1 MDVLTRLPI
10 VLAVD
15 TSDYA
20 SFLKSLPPFPML
32 SLLSLFLLSLM
43 RIAPIVAIIPFLG
56 SKLPGAAKA
65 GFALV
70 LVAILF
76 PSILVSSPEPIAFDT
91 KFIGIAFKEL
101 FMGFILA
108 FLASIPFHIASS
120 AGVLIDFLRGS
131 SALQVGDPT
140 FQMHSSPIGIL
151 YNQMLIV
158 FFFQVNG
165 PILFLD
171 TVVQSYRFLPVHE
184 LIPSTFFNLQ
194 LPFWQLIMQLLTK
207 VTAFSIQ
214 FSAPALLAILMAEM
228 FLGIANRLA
237 TQVQIAF
244 LGMALKSILGIALL
258 WAGWSFILKQMTQ
271 ESLSWLHEIVRVLSN
286 F

>member
-1 MDVLTRLPI
+1 MHFPVLLGAT
-10 VLAVD
+10 A
-15 TSDYA
+15 DYV
-20 SFLKSLPPFPML
+20 SFVKSLPPSPML
-32 SLLSLFLLSLM
+32 SLLSLLLLALM
-43 RIAPIVAIIPFLG
+43 RIGPIVAIVPFLG

-70 LVAILF
+70 IVAVLF
-76 PSILVSSPEPIAFDT
+76 PSILATSPQPIAFDMA
-91 KFIGIAFKEL
+91 FIGLSLKEL
-101 FMGFILA
+101 FMGMILA

-140 FQMHSSPIGIL
+140 LQMQSSPIGIL
-151 YNQMLIV
+151 YNQVLIV
-158 FFFQVNG
+158 FFFQVDG
-165 PILFLD
+165 PVLFLD
-171 TVVQSYRFLPVHE
+171 TVVQSYHFLPVDKA
-184 LIPSTFFNLQ
+184 IPLSFFNLQ
-194 LPFWQLIMQLLTK
+194 LPFWHMIVELLTK
-207 VTAFSIQ
+207 ITALSIQ

-244 LGMALKSILGIALL
+244 LGMALKSIMGIALL
-258 WAGWSFILKQMTQ
+258 WAGWAFILQQMTR